1 MPRSAR
7 GVAHL
12 GTIGTVHP
20 SPRPCIVVTL
30 GDPRRS
36 HHEANA
42 RRKNDLYLDAVRR
55 GGGDPIPLDE
65 TCGID
70 ERTTA
75 LGVMDGLL
83 LSGGTDLDPALYGSA
98 PDRSVGIQ
106 RRRDALELAAWEMAG
121 ARGLPVLGICRGLQA
136 VNVFM
141 GGRLVQHLDGH
152 ESPSYLEGPPVTH
165 PLRLVPGSRI
175 ERILIPGGAEGSHG
189 AQRAGRREWS
199 VNTYHHQGVRP
210 VDVAPGLAPVGFAPY
225 GAAELVEALE
235 AMDGQWVIGVQFHP
249 ERTESTPPE
258 FERLF
263 AALADAA
270 RLGR

>member
-1 MPRSAR
+1 M
-7 GVAHL
+7 
-12 GTIGTVHP
+12 HP
-20 SPRPCIVVTL
+20 SPRPRIVVTL

-70 ERTTA
+70 ERTAA
-75 LGVMDGLL
+75 LGAMDGLL

-98 PDRSVGIQ
+98 PDRSVEIQ
-106 RRRDALELAAWEMAG
+106 RRRDALELAAWETAG

-152 ESPSYLEGPPVTH
+152 ESPGYLEGPPVIH
-165 PLRLVPGSRI
+165 PFRLVTGSRL
-175 ERILIPGGAEGSHG
+175 ERILATDGAGRPHGGHGDGGGAW
-189 AQRAGRREWS
+189 A

-210 VDVAPGLAPVGFAPY
+210 VDLAPGL
-225 GAAELVEALE
+225 GAAGYAPCGAGELVEALE
-235 AMDGQWVIGVQFHP
+235 ARDGRWVIGVQFHP
-249 ERTESTPPE
+249 ERRESTPPE

-263 AALADAA
+263 AAFAEAA
-270 RLGR
+270 RTAR

>member
-1 MPRSAR
+1 MAR
-7 GVAHL
+7 V
-12 GTIGTVHP
+12 GTIGNVHQP
-20 SPRPCIVVTL
+20 PRPRIVVTL

-36 HHEANA
+36 RREDLA
-42 RRKNDLYLDAVRR
+42 RRKKGLYLDAVRR

-70 ERTTA
+70 ERTAA
-75 LGVMDGLL
+75 LAAMDGLL

-98 PDRSVGIQ
+98 PERSLGIQ
-106 RRRDALELAAWEMAG
+106 RRRDALELAAWETAA

-152 ESPSYLEGPPVTH
+152 EGPSYLEGPPAVH
-165 PLRLVPGSRI
+165 PLRIVPGSRLD
-175 ERILIPGGAEGSHG
+175 RILAVDGAGSPRGGRGDG
-189 AQRAGRREWS
+189 GLDWT

-210 VDVAPGLAPVGFAPY
+210 ADLAPGLAPAGYAPY
-225 GAAELVEALE
+225 GAGELVEALE
-235 AMDGQWVIGVQFHP
+235 AMNGQWVIGVQFHP
-249 ERTESTPPE
+249 ERRESTPPE

-263 AALADAA
+263 AAFVEAA
-270 RLGR
+270 GRTH